1 MPKSSKKQ
9 IDEDDKTFLKMLQK
23 NSGDSPENIAKKCG
37 FSRQKVWRIK
47 KRLEKD
53 KTIWGYPAVV
63 DDEKFDVTRYIMLV
77 KRSSKPIGDAI
88 NKMINPTFQKK
99 GEEVGVNIIS
109 GGYLHGKYDWVI
121 IFTAEDIK
129 NAKKLGEILFTEYPQ
144 MIKEVEIMEYVF
156 TFKEGG
162 MENPEMK
169 KMLEFF

>member
-9 IDEDDKTFLKMLQK
+9 IDEDEKKVLRELQRNSKESIDKL
-23 NSGDSPENIAKKCG
+23 AKKCG

-53 KTIWGYPAVV
+53 KTIWGYAAVV
-63 DDEKFDVTRYIMLV
+63 DDEKLGLKRYIMLV